1 MNAAGAKE
9 SPTLNGKS
17 RKPSCFTKLQDI
29 SQPCG
34 AQYFNND
41 KAWMKTKILTSVLTE
56 LNSKM
61 KRENLHIIL
70 FLKNASCYPTSLK
83 GLFSNVQIE
92 FLLKNTT
99 SCTQSLDA
107 GIIRGGRYYKRKLL
121 RHVSETDTKKMA
133 SKIMKSVVL
142 LIAIRWMVS
151 AWEEAPSA
159 VISNY
164 FKHIGMYPDQDNDPF
179 TGKELLKN

>member
-1 MNAAGAKE
+1 
-9 SPTLNGKS
+9 
-17 RKPSCFTKLQDI
+17 
-29 SQPCG
+29 
-34 AQYFNND
+34 
-41 KAWMKTKILTSVLTE
+41 MKTKILTSVLTE